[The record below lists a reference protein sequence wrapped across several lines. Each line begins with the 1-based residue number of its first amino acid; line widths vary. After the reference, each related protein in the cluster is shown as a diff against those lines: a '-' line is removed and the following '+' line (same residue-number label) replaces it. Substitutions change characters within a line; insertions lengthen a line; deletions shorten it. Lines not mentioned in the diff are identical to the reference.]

1 MVKTMKTWMLLK
13 KFNFSNYFKRKYLS
27 ERGQSIVEFVLLLAA
42 ITSLS
47 YFFIY
52 VMNRNIARYWEYSVN
67 LIVND
72 KPGGKSLNLP
82 K

>member
-1 MVKTMKTWMLLK
+1 M
-13 KFNFSNYFKRKYLS
+13 
-27 ERGQSIVEFVLLLAA
+27 EFVLLLAA

-72 KPGGKSLNLP
+72 KPGGKTLNLP